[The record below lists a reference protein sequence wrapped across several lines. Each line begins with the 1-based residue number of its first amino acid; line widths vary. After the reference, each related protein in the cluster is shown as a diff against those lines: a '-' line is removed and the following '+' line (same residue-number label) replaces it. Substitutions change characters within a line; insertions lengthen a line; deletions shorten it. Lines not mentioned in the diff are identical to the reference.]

1 MPEKI
6 KDEFSYILGIR
17 KDGEKFIKDEFEN
30 RTYERK
36 IICHEGTMENVNE
49 DKFNPIDGKAL
60 KYCDKLSAYIEA
72 GISISYGV
80 KSKELTD
87 GFNNMYKFFSEKP
100 KIDGV
105 DFLEICDDFNEHFGL
120 ERPPLRLLRHTLN
133 TSALLCSHPEAVL
146 IKSIAQV

>member
-1 MPEKI
+1 MPLKPEIQNEKPNATL
-6 KDEFSYILGIR
+6 EALLRGYVVASVGAMGRTL

-120 ERPPLRLLRHTLN
+120 ERPPLR
-133 TSALLCSHPEAVL
+133 
-146 IKSIAQV
+146 